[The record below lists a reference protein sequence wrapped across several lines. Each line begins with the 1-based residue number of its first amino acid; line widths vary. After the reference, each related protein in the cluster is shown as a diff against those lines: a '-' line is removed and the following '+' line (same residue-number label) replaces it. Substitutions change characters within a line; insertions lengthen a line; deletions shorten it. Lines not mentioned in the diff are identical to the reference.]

1 MSVCTAANP
10 SRFAGDVTLSNRPKP
25 INWGIVIGF
34 VATVIA
40 VLAVAVAGQTMM
52 KLNDQVTPER
62 YDWRAVGTGTMIDW
76 LNDNFV
82 SENEWKPHNEALT
95 KIFENLDTKVDGLQS
110 SVTLLQAKDD
120 VTTQPSSPPPQAT
133 SINLFLK
140 VSDNKGNTK
149 SGYPRDVPA
158 ILIQGES
165 TLPEKSYL
173 ITIRDPS
180 GNFVKDKFG
189 TTLSDGDISQAWIP
203 INALGGVYTV
213 VIKIDNKLDSIEF
226 KLL

>member
-1 MSVCTAANP
+1 MTQ
-10 SRFAGDVTLSNRPKP
+10 TKP

-34 VATVIA
+34 VAMVIA

-52 KLNDQVTPER
+52 KMNQQVAPEP
-62 YDWRAVGTGTMIDW
+62 YNWRAVGDGTMIDW
-76 LNDNFV
+76 LNENFV
-82 SENEWKPHNEALT
+82 SENEWKPHNEALNT
-95 KIFENLDTKVDGLQS
+95 IFENLDGKVDGLQS
-110 SVTLLQAKDD
+110 SVTLLEAKGD
-120 VTTQPSSPPPQAT
+120 VLTQPITPNPPASS
-133 SINLFLK
+133 SIDLSLK
-140 VSDNKGNTK
+140 ISDNKGNTK

-165 TLPEKSYL
+165 THLEKSYV
-173 ITIRDPS
+173 ITIKDPS

-203 INALGGVYTV
+203 VNALGGTYTV
-213 VIKIDNKLDSIEF
+213 TIKIDNKSDSIEF

>member
-1 MSVCTAANP
+1 MT
-10 SRFAGDVTLSNRPKP
+10 G
-25 INWGIVIGF
+25 INYGIVIGF

-52 KLNDQVTPER
+52 KLNDQIAPEP
-62 YDWRAVGTGTMIDW
+62 YNWRAVGEGTMIDW
-76 LNDNFV
+76 LNENFV
-82 SENEWKPHNEALT
+82 SENEWRPHNEALST
-95 KIFENLDTKVDGLQS
+95 IFENLDNKVDGLQS

-120 VTTQPSSPPPQAT
+120 VTTQPISPNPPAIT
-133 SINLFLK
+133 TIDLSLK

-149 SGYPRDVPA
+149 SNGYPRDVPA

-165 TLPEKSYL
+165 TYLEKSYL
-173 ITIRDPS
+173 ITIKDPS

-189 TTLSDGDISQAWIP
+189 NTLGDGDISEAWIP
-203 INALGGVYTV
+203 VNALGGTYQI
-213 VIKIDNKLDSIEF
+213 VIKIDNKSDSIEF

>member
-1 MSVCTAANP
+1 MANP
-10 SRFAGDVTLSNRPKP
+10 NR
-25 INWGIVIGF
+25 INYGLVVGF
-34 VATVIA
+34 VSIVIA

-52 KLNDQVTPER
+52 KLNDQVTPEP
-62 YDWRAVGTGTMIDW
+62 YNWRAVGDGTMIDW
-76 LNDNFV
+76 LNANFV

-95 KIFENLDTKVDGLQS
+95 NIFENLDTKVDGLQS
-110 SVTLLQAKDD
+110 SVTLLEAQGD
-120 VTTQPSSPPPQAT
+120 VVTQPIATNPPPSST
-133 SINLFLK
+133 INLFLK

-165 TLPEKSYL
+165 TLFEKSYL
-173 ITIRDPS
+173 ITIKDPS

-203 INALGGVYTV
+203 INALGGTYLVT
-213 VIKIDNKLDSIEF
+213 IKIDNKSDTIEF
-226 KLL
+226 TLL